1 MDFDERTENQAA
13 SASPEPN
20 RTGQTGRTE
29 IGRAETGPDAERVTP
44 YGRKAVFAATLG
56 YAMDGFDLQILAFA
70 LPAITLSLGLSTT
83 EAGLLATI
91 TLVGTVAGA
100 MIFGSLA
107 DRYGRIRILTYSIV
121 LFAVFTALTALSQGF
136 LEMAIF
142 RFIAGAG
149 IGGEFGIGMA
159 LAAEAFPA
167 LKRARATSMVGVGFQ
182 LGVLLAAIISAPV
195 ITLWGWRG
203 LFIIGILPAF
213 VAAIFRARLHEPEA
227 FLKQKAAAAR
237 AKPPNP
243 FRLLVADRK
252 VAKIS
257 LGIVIICSVQNFG
270 YYGIMT
276 WLPTYLSQQ
285 IGLSLAA
292 SATWTAVTIGGMI
305 FGILLFGQLADR
317 IGRRRAFWIFQAGAC
332 LALFGYSQLT
342 APLAVLA
349 GGAVM
354 GIFANGMLG
363 GYGAIIAENYPTAAR
378 ATAQN
383 VLFGIGRGVG
393 GLAPLVVALLA
404 SSLGFA
410 TALSFFALIYI
421 VDMVAMLLIP
431 ERRAEAL
438 DTHPQ

>member
-1 MDFDERTENQAA
+1 MQIDDGET
-13 SASPEPN
+13 
-20 RTGQTGRTE
+20 
-29 IGRAETGPDAERVTP
+29 GRAEARPVENGPTEAGPDTERVTP
-44 YGRKAVFAATLG
+44 YGRKAVFAATVG
-56 YAMDGFDLQILAFA
+56 YAMDGFDLQILSFA
-70 LPAITLSLGLSTT
+70 LPAIILSLGLSTT

-100 MIFGSLA
+100 VVFGSLA
-107 DRYGRIRILTYSIV
+107 DRYGRVRVLTYTIV
-121 LFAVFTALTALSQGF
+121 LFAVFTGLTALSQGF
-136 LEMAIF
+136 VEMAIF
-142 RFIAGAG
+142 RFIAGIG

-167 LKRARATSMVGVGFQ
+167 LKRARATSMVGVGYQ
-182 LGVLLAAIISAPV
+182 LGVLLAAVIAAPV

-203 LFIIGILPAF
+203 LFVIGIFPAL
-213 VAAIFRARLHEPEA
+213 AAVVLRARLHEPEA
-227 FLKQKAAAAR
+227 FLKQREAAAR
-237 AKPPNP
+237 EKPPNP
-243 FRLLVADRK
+243 YRLLVADRK
-252 VAKIS
+252 VARTS

-276 WLPTYLSQQ
+276 WLPTYLSTQ
-285 IGLSLAA
+285 IGLSLSA

-305 FGILLFGQLADR
+305 FGILVFGQLADR
-317 IGRRRAFWIFQAGAC
+317 IGRRRTFWIFQAGAC

-342 APLAVLA
+342 SPLAVLA

-404 SSLGFA
+404 ESRGLAGALGFLA
-410 TALSFFALIYI
+410 VIYI

-438 DTHPQ
+438 DTNPR

>member
-1 MDFDERTENQAA
+1 MDETE
-13 SASPEPN
+13 
-20 RTGQTGRTE
+20 T
-29 IGRAETGPDAERVTP
+29 RADSTDETGKVTP

-56 YAMDGFDLQILAFA
+56 YAMDGFDLQILGFA
-70 LPAITLSLGLSTT
+70 LPAIIVSLGLSTT
-83 EAGLLATI
+83 EGGALATI

-100 MIFGSLA
+100 MVFGALA
-107 DRYGRIRILTYSIV
+107 DRYGRVRVLTYSIV
-121 LFAVFTALTALSQGF
+121 LFAVFTALTALSRGF
-136 LEMAIF
+136 VEMAIF

-167 LKRARATSMVGVGFQ
+167 LKRARATSVVGVGFQ
-182 LGVLLAAIISAPV
+182 LGVLLAAVISAPV

-203 LFIIGILPAF
+203 LFVVGIFPAF
-213 VAAIFRARLHEPEA
+213 VAAIFRARLREPDA
-227 FLKQKAAAAR
+227 FVKHREAAASER
-237 AKPPNP
+237 GKKRRNP
-243 FRLLVADRK
+243 YALLLNDRRTG
-252 VAKIS
+252 
-257 LGIVIICSVQNFG
+257 LGIVIICSIQNFG

-285 IGLSLAA
+285 IGLSVTKSAA
-292 SATWTAVTIGGMI
+292 WTAVTIAGMI
-305 FGILLFGQLADR
+305 FGILVFGQLADR

-332 LALFGYSQLT
+332 ISLFGYAQLT
-342 APLAVLA
+342 SPIAVLL

-404 SSLGFA
+404 GWQGFA
-410 TALSFFALIYI
+410 TALSFLAVIYI
-421 VDMVAMLLIP
+421 VDMLAMLLIP
-431 ERRAEAL
+431 DRRGRPLDEAG
-438 DTHPQ
+438 H

>member
-1 MDFDERTENQAA
+1 MGLDDRTEN
-13 SASPEPN
+13 
-20 RTGQTGRTE
+20 
-29 IGRAETGPDAERVTP
+29 RAEDRVADHPAAPAPSGVDAERVTP

-56 YAMDGFDLQILAFA
+56 YAMDGFDLQILGFA

-83 EAGLLATI
+83 EAGWLATI
-91 TLVGTVAGA
+91 TLIGTVAGA
-100 MIFGSLA
+100 MVFGTLA
-107 DRYGRIRILTYSIV
+107 DKYGRVKMLTYSIV

-136 LEMAIF
+136 VEMAIF
-142 RFIAGAG
+142 RFIAGTG

-167 LKRARATSMVGVGFQ
+167 LKRARATSVVGVGFQ
-182 LGVLLAAIISAPV
+182 LGVLFAAIISAPV
-195 ITLWGWRG
+195 ITFWGWRG
-203 LFIIGILPAF
+203 LFVIGIFPA
-213 VAAIFRARLHEPEA
+213 VIAAVFRSRLHEPEA
-227 FLKQKAAAAR
+227 FVRQKAAAAVT
-237 AKPPNP
+237 KQPNP
-243 FRLLVADRK
+243 FRLLVADRRT
-252 VAKIS
+252 ARTS
-257 LGIVIICSVQNFG
+257 LGIVIICSIQNFG

-276 WLPTYLSQQ
+276 WLPTYLSKQ
-285 IGLSLAA
+285 IGLSLTA

-332 LALFGYSQLT
+332 LALFGYAQLT

-363 GYGAIIAENYPTAAR
+363 GYGAIIAESYPTAAR

-393 GLAPLVVALLA
+393 GFAPIVVALLA
-404 SSLGFA
+404 ASTGFA
-410 TALSFFALIYI
+410 TALSFLALIYI
-421 VDMVAMLLIP
+421 VDMAAMFLIP
-431 ERRAEAL
+431 ERAAEEL
-438 DTHPQ
+438 DTTAR

>member
-1 MDFDERTENQAA
+1 MDVNDGAENRAVPPVA
-13 SASPEPN
+13 
-20 RTGQTGRTE
+20 GRTD
-29 IGRAETGPDAERVTP
+29 TGPDAEQVTP
-44 YGRKAVFAATLG
+44 YGRKAVTAATIG
-56 YAMDGFDLQILAFA
+56 YAMDGFDLQILGFA

-83 EAGLLATI
+83 EAGWLATI
-91 TLVGTVAGA
+91 TLIGTVAGA
-100 MIFGSLA
+100 MVFGALA
-107 DRYGRIRILTYSIV
+107 DRHGRVRVLTYSIV

-136 LEMAIF
+136 VEMAIF
-142 RFIAGAG
+142 RFIAGIG

-167 LKRARATSMVGVGFQ
+167 LKRARATSIVGVGFQ

-203 LFIIGILPAF
+203 LFVIGIFPAI
-213 VAAIFRARLHEPEA
+213 VAAVFRKRLHEPEA
-227 FLKQKAAAAR
+227 FLKHKAEAAR
-237 AKPPNP
+237 QKPPNP
-243 FRLLVADRK
+243 YRLLVADRG

-276 WLPTYLSQQ
+276 WLPTYLSTQ
-285 IGLSLAA
+285 IGLSLTA

-332 LALFGYSQLT
+332 LALFGYSQLA

-363 GYGAIIAENYPTAAR
+363 GYGAIIAENFPTAAR

-404 SSLGFA
+404 SAYGFA
-410 TALSFFALIYI
+410 AALSFLALIYI
-421 VDMVAMLLIP
+421 VAMVAMVLIP
-431 ERRAEAL
+431 DRRAESL
-438 DTHPQ
+438 DPSTTP

>member
-1 MDFDERTENQAA
+1 MDFDDRTENRAA

-20 RTGQTGRTE
+20 QTRRTE
-29 IGRAETGPDAERVTP
+29 TGHAETGPDAERVTP

-83 EAGLLATI
+83 EAGWLATI
-91 TLVGTVAGA
+91 TLVGAVAGA
-100 MIFGSLA
+100 MVFGSLA

-167 LKRARATSMVGVGFQ
+167 LKRARATSIVGVGFQ
-182 LGVLLAAIISAPV
+182 LGVLFAAIISAPV
-195 ITLWGWRG
+195 IMLWGWRG

-213 VAAIFRARLHEPEA
+213 VAAIFRSRLHEPEA
-227 FLKQKAAAAR
+227 FLRHKATTAR

-243 FRLLVADRK
+243 YRLLVADRK
-252 VAKIS
+252 VAKTS

-393 GLAPLVVALLA
+393 GFAPLVVALLA
-404 SSLGFA
+404 NSLGFA
-410 TALSFFALIYI
+410 TALSFLALIYI

-438 DTHPQ
+438 DTTPQ

>member
-1 MDFDERTENQAA
+1 MDVDDDAENRA
-13 SASPEPN
+13 
-20 RTGQTGRTE
+20 GRPA
-29 IGRAETGPDAERVTP
+29 RAETAPGADEVTP
-44 YGRKAVFAATLG
+44 YGRKAVLAATIG
-56 YAMDGFDLQILAFA
+56 YAMDGFDLQILGFA

-83 EAGLLATI
+83 EAGWLATI
-91 TLVGTVAGA
+91 TLFGTVTGA
-100 MIFGSLA
+100 MVFGSLA
-107 DRYGRIRILTYSIV
+107 DRYGRVKVMTYSIV
-121 LFAVFTALTALSQGF
+121 LFAVFTALTAVSQGF
-136 LEMAIF
+136 VEMAIF

-159 LAAEAFPA
+159 LAAEAIPA
-167 LKRARATSMVGVGFQ
+167 LKRARATSVVGVGFQ

-203 LFIIGILPAF
+203 LFVIGIFPAI
-213 VAAIFRARLHEPEA
+213 VAAVFRKRLHEPDA
-227 FLKQKAAAAR
+227 FVRHKEETAR
-237 AKPPNP
+237 QKPPNP
-243 FRLLVADRK
+243 YRLLVADRR
-252 VAKIS
+252 VAWTS

-276 WLPTYLSQQ
+276 WLPTYLSEQ
-285 IGLSLAA
+285 IGLSLTA

-305 FGILLFGQLADR
+305 FGILLFGLLADR
-317 IGRRRAFWIFQAGAC
+317 IGRRKAFWIFQAGAC

-393 GLAPLVVALLA
+393 GFAPLVVALLA
-404 SSLGFA
+404 ASTGFA
-410 TALSFFALIYI
+410 TALSFLALIYI
-421 VDMVAMLLIP
+421 VAMVAMLLIP
-431 ERRAEAL
+431 ERRGESL
-438 DTHPQ
+438 DPTTP